1 MDVLRLREKSDGRC
15 GPPPERGKLLGE
27 ICGLRV
33 ALLCGRIALLA
44 LARGLL
50 FCGVQKHLGMW
61 LEEEEV
67 RSRRYS
73 ASTQF
78 NPQNHVTWLRSAI
91 PRGLSASRP
100 E

>member
-50 FCGVQKHLGMW
+50 FCGVQKHLGCGW
-61 LEEEEV
+61 KKRRCAVGGIAHPLNSI
-67 RSRRYS
+67 RS
-73 ASTQF
+73 T
-78 NPQNHVTWLRSAI
+78 T
-91 PRGLSASRP
+91 
-100 E
+100 